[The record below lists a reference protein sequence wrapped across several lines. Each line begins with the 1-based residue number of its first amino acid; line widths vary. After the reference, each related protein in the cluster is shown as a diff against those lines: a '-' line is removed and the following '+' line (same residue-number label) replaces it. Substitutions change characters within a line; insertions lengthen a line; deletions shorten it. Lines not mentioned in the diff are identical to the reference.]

1 MISLAGL
8 NPQQRQAAETVEG
21 PVLILAGAGSG
32 KTRTLTYRIA
42 HMVDNLAI
50 PPSEILG
57 VSFTNKAAREMR
69 ERVHGLLGRRKSKGI
84 TLSTFHSL
92 GVKILKSEITKLGY
106 HRNFSIYDTTDQLA
120 IVREALKLFK
130 ADKNFDRKVV
140 HSKIGFLKNRG
151 ISSTE
156 FSKTRHFNPED
167 PYDVATEHVY
177 HYYEDKL
184 KFYNAID
191 FDDILFL
198 VVRLFKEFPE
208 VATTWSNKF
217 KYIMIDEYQDTN
229 SLQFQLTLGLTMTH
243 NNLCVVGD
251 DDQSI
256 YAFRGADVSNILGF
270 EKNFTGAKIIKL
282 EENYRSVMP
291 VLKLANHVIK
301 ENKDR
306 REKTLWSK
314 KESQA
319 LPELWL
325 TGDTDHEAQAVVE
338 DILKHQSNGGHLGDI
353 AVLYR
358 SNTQVPPFEDEL
370 RMSQIP
376 YTIVGGQK
384 LYEKKEV
391 KDLVAYLSAIHN
403 PADQMSLR
411 RILNVPARGIGTATL
426 QKFLDKADETKTD
439 LFSAMHDNQD
449 LDPKRQS
456 SIKEFIELIQW
467 SRLTFA
473 ERPLPEAI
481 SLLVEKLNFFDF
493 IDKSYDN
500 AKQAERRR
508 NDVMFFIDSAE
519 RFLKFRGP
527 NATLEDFVERVLLQ
541 DSQDRQDG
549 EDEDEDDDVR
559 RNEVTLMTLHS
570 SKGLEFK
577 QVYLV
582 GMEEETLPHKKTV
595 KEGEDIG
602 EERRLCY
609 VGITRAQEKLVMT
622 YCKERQLFG
631 KKTPR
636 HPSRFMFALMDENLF
651 IHKDVTSFGHLTVEE
666 ADAYKKGFFA
676 NLRDS
681 LD

>member
-1 MISLAGL
+1 MISLSGL

-42 HMVDNLAI
+42 HMVDNLEI
-50 PPSEILG
+50 PPSQILG
-57 VSFTNKAAREMR
+57 VSFTNKAAKEMR
-69 ERVHGLLGRRKSKGI
+69 ERVHSLLGRRKSKGV

-106 HRNFSIYDTTDQLA
+106 HRNFSIYDTTDQMS
-120 IVREALKLFK
+120 IVREALKLYK
-130 ADKNFDRKVV
+130 ADKNFDRKIVL
-140 HSKIGFLKNRG
+140 SKIGYLKNRG
-151 ISSTE
+151 ISAE
-156 FSKTRHFNPED
+156 DFANTRHFNGDD
-167 PYDVATEHVY
+167 PYDIATEYVY
-177 HYYEDKL
+177 HFYQDKL
-184 KFYNAID
+184 RFYNAID

-198 VVRLFKEFPE
+198 VVKLFKEFPD
-208 VATTWSNKF
+208 VARTWSEKF
-217 KYIMIDEYQDTN
+217 QYIMIDEYQDTN
-229 SLQFQLTLGLTMTH
+229 TLQFQLTLGLTLAH

-270 EKNFTGAKIIKL
+270 EKNFPGAKVVKL

-291 VLKLANHVIK
+291 VLSLANHVIK
-301 ENKDR
+301 ENKNR

-314 KESQA
+314 KQSSN

-338 DILKHQSNGGHLGDI
+338 DILKHQSDGGHLGDI
-353 AVLYR
+353 AILYR
-358 SNTQVPPFEDEL
+358 SNTQVPPLEDEL

-384 LYEKKEV
+384 LYERKEV
-391 KDLVAYLSAIHN
+391 KDLLAYLSVIHN
-403 PADQMSLR
+403 PADQMATR

-426 QKFLDKADETKTD
+426 NKFLEKSQETKLD
-439 LFSAMHDNQD
+439 LFETM
-449 LDPKRQS
+449 RQHANLAS
-456 SIKEFIELIQW
+456 GKFNSINEFTSLIDW
-467 SRLTFA
+467 SRTIFA

-481 SLLVEKLNFFDF
+481 GLLVERIDFFSY

-508 NDVMFFIDSAE
+508 NDIMFFIDSAE
-519 RFLKFRGP
+519 RFLKYKGP
-527 NATLEDFVERVLLQ
+527 KASLEDFVEKVLLQ
-541 DSQDRQDG
+541 DSQDKRDE
-549 EDEDEDDDVR
+549 EDEEDDDVR
-559 RNEVTLMTLHS
+559 KNEVTLMTLHS
-570 SKGLEFK
+570 SKGLEFR
-577 QVYLV
+577 QVYLI

-609 VGITRAQEKLVMT
+609 VGITRAQDKLVMT

-636 HPSRFMFALMDENLF
+636 NPSRFVFTLMDKDLF
-651 IHKDVTSFGHLTVEE
+651 IHKDVTSFGHLSVEE
-666 ADAYKKGFFA
+666 ADAYKKGFFSS
-676 NLRDS
+676 LRDS
-681 LD
+681 LDE

>member
-1 MISLAGL
+1 MISLSGL
-8 NPQQRQAAETVEG
+8 NPQQRQAAETIEG

-50 PPSEILG
+50 PAQEILG
-57 VSFTNKAAREMR
+57 VSFTNKAAKEMR
-69 ERVHGLLGRRKSKGI
+69 ERVHVLLGRRKSKGI

-92 GVKILKSEITKLGY
+92 GVRILKSEITKLGY
-106 HRNFSIYDTTDQLA
+106 HRNFSIYDTTDQMS
-120 IVREALKLFK
+120 IVREALKLYK
-130 ADKNFDRKVV
+130 ADKAFDRKIVL
-140 HSKIGFLKNRG
+140 SKIGYLKNRG
-151 ISSTE
+151 ISAEE
-156 FSKTRHFNPED
+156 FSKTRHFDESD
-167 PYDVATEHVY
+167 PYDVAIEYVY
-177 HYYEDKL
+177 HFYQDKL
-184 KFYNAID
+184 RFYNAID

-198 VVRLFKEFPE
+198 VVRLFKEHPG
-208 VATTWSNKF
+208 VAQAWSEKF

-229 SLQFQLTLGLTMTH
+229 SLQFQLTLGLTLAH

-270 EKNFTGAKIIKL
+270 EANFPGAKVIKL

-291 VLKLANHVIK
+291 VLALANHIIK
-301 ENKDR
+301 ENKNR
-306 REKTLWSK
+306 REKTLWSR
-314 KESQA
+314 KESSA

-338 DILKHQSNGGHLGDI
+338 DILKHQSAGGHLGDI

-358 SNTQVPPFEDEL
+358 SNTQVPPLEDEL

-391 KDLVAYLSAIHN
+391 KDLVAYLSVVHN
-403 PADQMSLR
+403 PSDQMAMR
-411 RILNVPARGIGTATL
+411 RILNVPSRGIGTATL
-426 QKFLDKADETKTD
+426 NKFLEKSSESRLD
-439 LFSAMHDNQD
+439 LFETMRQHSD
-449 LDPKRQS
+449 LAPARQN
-456 SIKEFIELIQW
+456 SINDFIKIIDW
-467 SRLTFA
+467 ARTTFA

-481 SLLVEKLNFFDF
+481 GLLVEKIDFFNF
-493 IDKSYDN
+493 IDRSYDS

-508 NDVMFFIDSAE
+508 NDVMFFIDSAQ
-519 RFLKFRGP
+519 RFLKYKGP
-527 NATLEDFVERVLLQ
+527 NATLENFVEKVLLQ
-541 DSQDRQDG
+541 DSQDRRDG
-549 EDEDEDDDVR
+549 EDEEDDDIR
-559 RNEVTLMTLHS
+559 KNEVMLMTLHS
-570 SKGLEFK
+570 SKGLEFRHI
-577 QVYLV
+577 YLV
-582 GMEEETLPHKKTV
+582 GVEEELLPHKRTV
-595 KEGEDIG
+595 KDGDDIG

-609 VGITRAQEKLVMT
+609 VGVTRAQEKLVMT

-636 HPSRFMFALMDENLF
+636 HPSRFIEPLIEADLF

-681 LD
+681 LDE

>member
-1 MISLAGL
+1 MISLSGL

-42 HMVDNLAI
+42 HMVDNLEI
-50 PPSEILG
+50 PPNRILG
-57 VSFTNKAAREMR
+57 VSFTNKAAKEMR
-69 ERVHGLLGRRKSKGI
+69 ERVHSLLGRRKSKGV

-106 HRNFSIYDTTDQLA
+106 HRNFSIYDTTDQMS
-120 IVREALKLFK
+120 IVREALKLYK
-130 ADKNFDRKVV
+130 ADKNFDRKIVL
-140 HSKIGFLKNRG
+140 SKIGYLKNRG
-151 ISSTE
+151 ISAEE
-156 FSKTRHFNPED
+156 FSKTRHFNGD
-167 PYDVATEHVY
+167 DAYDIATEYVY
-177 HYYEDKL
+177 HFYQDKL
-184 KFYNAID
+184 RFYNAID

-198 VVRLFKEFPE
+198 VVRLFREFPE
-208 VATTWSNKF
+208 VARTWSEKF
-217 KYIMIDEYQDTN
+217 QYIMIDEYQDTN
-229 SLQFQLTLGLTMTH
+229 TLQFQLTLGLTLAH

-270 EKNFTGAKIIKL
+270 EKNFPGAKVVKL

-291 VLKLANHVIK
+291 VLSLANHVIK
-301 ENKDR
+301 ENLNR

-314 KESQA
+314 KESSA
-319 LPELWL
+319 LPELWM

-338 DILKHQSNGGHLGDI
+338 DILKHQSSGGHLGDI
-353 AVLYR
+353 AILYR
-358 SNTQVPPFEDEL
+358 SNTQVPPLEDEL

-384 LYEKKEV
+384 LYERKEV
-391 KDLVAYLSAIHN
+391 KDLLAYLSVIHN
-403 PADQMSLR
+403 PADQMSMR

-426 QKFLDKADETKTD
+426 NKFLDKSLETRLD
-439 LFSAMHDNQD
+439 LFETM
-449 LDPKRQS
+449 RQHS
-456 SIKEFIELIQW
+456 NLASGKLNSITEFTALIDW
-467 SRLTFA
+467 ARTIFA

-481 SLLVEKLNFFDF
+481 GLLVEKIDFFGY

-508 NDVMFFIDSAE
+508 NDIMFFIDSAE
-519 RFLKFRGP
+519 RFLKYKGP
-527 NATLEDFVERVLLQ
+527 KASLEDFVEKILLQ
-541 DSQDRQDG
+541 DSQDKRDE
-549 EDEDEDDDVR
+549 EDEEDDDIR
-559 RNEVTLMTLHS
+559 KNEVTLMTLHS
-570 SKGLEFK
+570 SKGLEFR
-577 QVYLV
+577 QVYLI
-582 GMEEETLPHKKTV
+582 GMEEETLPHKRTV

-609 VGITRAQEKLVMT
+609 VGITRAQDRLVMT

-636 HPSRFMFALMDENLF
+636 NPSRFVFTLMDKDLF
-651 IHKDVTSFGHLTVEE
+651 IHKDVTSFGHLSVEE
-666 ADAYKKGFFA
+666 ADAYKKGFFS

-681 LD
+681 LDD

>member
-1 MISLAGL
+1 MISLSGL

-42 HMVDNLAI
+42 HMVDNLEI
-50 PPSEILG
+50 PPSQILG
-57 VSFTNKAAREMR
+57 VSFTNKAAKEMR
-69 ERVHGLLGRRKSKGI
+69 ERVHSLLGRRKSKGV

-106 HRNFSIYDTTDQLA
+106 HRNFSIYDTTDQMS
-120 IVREALKLFK
+120 IVREALKLYK
-130 ADKNFDRKVV
+130 ADKNFDRKIVL
-140 HSKIGFLKNRG
+140 SKIGYLKNRG
-151 ISSTE
+151 ISAE
-156 FSKTRHFNPED
+156 DFANTRHFNGDD
-167 PYDVATEHVY
+167 PYDIATEYVY
-177 HYYEDKL
+177 HFYQDKL
-184 KFYNAID
+184 RFYNAID

-198 VVRLFKEFPE
+198 VVKLFKEFPD
-208 VATTWSNKF
+208 VARTWSEKF
-217 KYIMIDEYQDTN
+217 QYIMIDEYQDTN
-229 SLQFQLTLGLTMTH
+229 TLQFQLTLGLTLAH

-270 EKNFTGAKIIKL
+270 EKNFPGAKVVKL

-291 VLKLANHVIK
+291 VLSLANHVIK
-301 ENKDR
+301 ENKNR

-314 KESQA
+314 KQSSN

-338 DILKHQSNGGHLGDI
+338 DILKHQSDGGHLGDI
-353 AVLYR
+353 AILYR
-358 SNTQVPPFEDEL
+358 SNTQVPPLEDEL

-384 LYEKKEV
+384 LYERKEV
-391 KDLVAYLSAIHN
+391 KDLLAYLSVIHN
-403 PADQMSLR
+403 PADQMATR

-426 QKFLDKADETKTD
+426 NKFLEKSQETKLD
-439 LFSAMHDNQD
+439 LFETM
-449 LDPKRQS
+449 RQHANLAS
-456 SIKEFIELIQW
+456 GKFNSINEFTSLIDW
-467 SRLTFA
+467 SRTIFA

-481 SLLVEKLNFFDF
+481 GLLVERIDFFSY

-508 NDVMFFIDSAE
+508 NDIMFFIDSAE
-519 RFLKFRGP
+519 RFLKYKGP
-527 NATLEDFVERVLLQ
+527 KASLEDFVEKVLLQ
-541 DSQDRQDG
+541 DSQDKRDE
-549 EDEDEDDDVR
+549 EDEEDDDVR
-559 RNEVTLMTLHS
+559 KNEVTLMTLHS
-570 SKGLEFK
+570 SKGLEFR
-577 QVYLV
+577 QVYLI

-609 VGITRAQEKLVMT
+609 VGITRAQDKLVMT

-636 HPSRFMFALMDENLF
+636 NPSRFVFTLMDKDLF
-651 IHKDVTSFGHLTVEE
+651 IHKDVTSFGHLSVEE
-666 ADAYKKGFFA
+666 ADA
-676 NLRDS
+676 
-681 LD
+681 

>member
-1 MISLAGL
+1 MISLSGL

-42 HMVDNLAI
+42 HMVDNLEI
-50 PPSEILG
+50 PPSQILG
-57 VSFTNKAAREMR
+57 VSFTNKAAKEMR
-69 ERVHGLLGRRKSKGI
+69 ERVHSLLGRRKSKGV

-106 HRNFSIYDTTDQLA
+106 HRNFSIYDTTDQMS
-120 IVREALKLFK
+120 IVREALKLYK
-130 ADKNFDRKVV
+130 ADKNFDRKIVL
-140 HSKIGFLKNRG
+140 SKIGYLKNRG
-151 ISSTE
+151 ISAEE
-156 FSKTRHFNPED
+156 FSNTRHFNGDD
-167 PYDVATEHVY
+167 PYDIATEYVY
-177 HYYEDKL
+177 HFYQDKL
-184 KFYNAID
+184 RFYNAID

-198 VVRLFKEFPE
+198 VVKLFREFPD
-208 VATTWSNKF
+208 VAKTWSEKF
-217 KYIMIDEYQDTN
+217 QYIMIDEYQDTN
-229 SLQFQLTLGLTMTH
+229 TLQFQLTLGLTLAH

-270 EKNFTGAKIIKL
+270 EKNFPGAKVVKL

-291 VLKLANHVIK
+291 VLSLANHVIK
-301 ENKDR
+301 ENKNR

-314 KESQA
+314 KESSN

-338 DILKHQSNGGHLGDI
+338 DILKHQSSGGHLGDI
-353 AVLYR
+353 AILYR
-358 SNTQVPPFEDEL
+358 SNTQVPPLEDEL

-384 LYEKKEV
+384 LYERKEV
-391 KDLVAYLSAIHN
+391 KDLLAYLSVIHN
-403 PADQMSLR
+403 PADQMATR

-426 QKFLDKADETKTD
+426 NKFLEKSQETKLD
-439 LFSAMHDNQD
+439 LFETM
-449 LDPKRQS
+449 RQHANLAS
-456 SIKEFIELIQW
+456 GKLNSINEFTTLIDW
-467 SRLTFA
+467 SRTIFA

-481 SLLVEKLNFFDF
+481 GLLVERIDFFSY

-508 NDVMFFIDSAE
+508 NDIMFFIDSAE
-519 RFLKFRGP
+519 RFLKYKGP
-527 NATLEDFVERVLLQ
+527 KASLEDFVEKVLLQ
-541 DSQDRQDG
+541 DSQDKRDE
-549 EDEDEDDDVR
+549 EDEEDDDVR
-559 RNEVTLMTLHS
+559 KNEVTLMTLHS
-570 SKGLEFK
+570 SKGLEFR
-577 QVYLV
+577 QVYLI

-609 VGITRAQEKLVMT
+609 VGITRAQDKLVMT

-636 HPSRFMFALMDENLF
+636 NPSRFVFTLMDKDLF
-651 IHKDVTSFGHLTVEE
+651 IHKDVTSFGHLSVEE
-666 ADAYKKGFFA
+666 ADAYKKGFFSS
-676 NLRDS
+676 LRDS
-681 LD
+681 LDE

>member
-1 MISLAGL
+1 MISLSGL
-8 NPQQRQAAETVEG
+8 NPQQRLAAETVEG

-50 PPSEILG
+50 PPAEILG

-69 ERVHGLLGRRKSKGI
+69 ERVHSLLGRRKSRGI

-92 GVKILKSEITKLGY
+92 GVKILKSDITRLGY

-120 IVREALKLFK
+120 IVREALKLYR
-130 ADKNFDRKVV
+130 ADKSFDRKTVL
-140 HSKIGFLKNRG
+140 SKIGFLKNRG
-151 ISSTE
+151 ISSNDYA
-156 FSKTRHFNPED
+156 KTRHFNPED
-167 PYDVATEHVY
+167 PYDVATEYVY

-184 KFYNAID
+184 RFYNAID

-208 VATTWSNKF
+208 VAKTWSEKF
-217 KYIMIDEYQDTN
+217 RYVMIDEYQDTN
-229 SLQFQLTLGLTMTH
+229 SLQFQLTLGLTLAH

-270 EKNFTGAKIIKL
+270 EKNFPGSKIIKL

-291 VLKLANHVIK
+291 VLSLANNVIK

-306 REKTLWSK
+306 RDKTLWSK
-314 KESQA
+314 KESPH

-338 DILKHQSNGGHLGDI
+338 DILKHQSSGGHLGDI

-426 QKFLDKADETKTD
+426 KKFLDKSDEARLD
-439 LFSAMHDNQD
+439 LFETMKQHQN
-449 LDPKRQS
+449 LDPKRLS
-456 SIKEFIELIQW
+456 SIKEFVELIGW
-467 SRLTFA
+467 ARLTFA

-481 SLLVEKLNFFDF
+481 SLLVERLNFFDF

-519 RFLKFRGP
+519 RFLKYRGP
-527 NATLEDFVERVLLQ
+527 QASLEDFVERILLQ

-549 EDEDEDDDVR
+549 EDEEDDDVR

-577 QVYLV
+577 HVYLV
-582 GMEEETLPHKKTV
+582 GMEEETLPHKKTI
-595 KEGEDIG
+595 KEGEDMG

-636 HPSRFMFALMDENLF
+636 HPSRFMMSLMDSDLF
-651 IHKDVTSFGHLTVEE
+651 THKDVTSFGHLTVEE

-681 LD
+681 LGD

>member
-8 NPQQRQAAETVEG
+8 NPPQREAAQAVEG

-42 HMVDNLAI
+42 HMVDNLQIA
-50 PPSEILG
+50 PAQILG
-57 VSFTNKAAREMR
+57 VSFTNKAAKEMR
-69 ERVHGLLGRRKSKGI
+69 ERVHALLGRRRSRGI

-92 GVKILKSEITKLGY
+92 GVRILKSEITKLGY
-106 HRNFSIYDTTDQLA
+106 HRNFSIYDTTDQMA
-120 IVREALKLFK
+120 IVREALKLYR

-140 HSKIGFLKNRG
+140 LSKIGYLKNRG
-151 ISSTE
+151 ISSDD
-156 FSKTRHFNPED
+156 FAKTRHFNPED

-177 HYYEDKL
+177 HYYQDKL

-198 VVRLFKEFPE
+198 VVRLFKEHPD
-208 VATTWSNKF
+208 VARTWSEKF
-217 KYIMIDEYQDTN
+217 RYIMIDEYQDTN
-229 SLQFQLTLGLTMTH
+229 SLQFQLTLGLTLAH

-256 YAFRGADVSNILGF
+256 YAFRGADVSNILSF
-270 EKNFTGAKIIKL
+270 EKNFPGAKVIKL
-282 EENYRSVMP
+282 EENYRSFMP
-291 VLKLANHVIK
+291 ILSLANHVIK

-306 REKTLWSK
+306 RDKTLWSR
-314 KESQA
+314 KESSQ

-325 TGDTDHEAQAVVE
+325 AGDTDHEAQAVVE

-353 AVLYR
+353 AILYR

-376 YTIVGGQK
+376 YSIVGGQK

-391 KDLVAYLSAIHN
+391 KDLVAYLCVIHN
-403 PADQMSLR
+403 QADQMSLR
-411 RILNVPARGIGTATL
+411 RILNVPARGIGMATL
-426 QKFLDKADETKTD
+426 QKFLDKSEESRLDLYETMRVHT
-439 LFSAMHDNQD
+439 N
-449 LDPKRQS
+449 LDPKRLGNIQ
-456 SIKEFIELIQW
+456 EFVELIAW
-467 SRLTFA
+467 ARVTFA

-481 SLLVEKLNFFDF
+481 GLLVERLGFFDY

-508 NDVMFFIDSAE
+508 NDIMFFLDSAA
-519 RFLKFRGP
+519 RFTKFRGD
-527 NATLEDFVERVLLQ
+527 NASLEDFVERVLLQ

-549 EDEDEDDDVR
+549 EDDDDDDVR

-577 QVYLV
+577 HVYLV
-582 GMEEETLPHKKTV
+582 GMEEEILPHKKTV
-595 KEGEDIG
+595 KEGDDIG

-631 KKTPR
+631 KKAPR
-636 HPSRFMFALMDENLF
+636 HPSRFVHALMDNNLF
-651 IHKDVTSFGHLTVEE
+651 VHKDVTSFGHLSVEE

>member
-1 MISLAGL
+1 MISLSGL
-8 NPQQRQAAETVEG
+8 NPQQRLAAETIEG

-42 HMVDNLAI
+42 HMVDNLEI
-50 PPSEILG
+50 PASQILG
-57 VSFTNKAAREMR
+57 VSFTNKAAKEMR
-69 ERVHGLLGRRKSKGI
+69 ERVHALLGRRRSKGI

-106 HRNFSIYDTTDQLA
+106 HRNFSIYDTTDQMS
-120 IVREALKLFK
+120 IIREGLKLYK
-130 ADKNFDRKVV
+130 ADKNFDKKVV
-140 HSKIGFLKNRG
+140 LSKIGFLKNRG
-151 ISSTE
+151 ISAEE
-156 FSKTRHFNPED
+156 FAKTRHFNEED
-167 PYDVATEHVY
+167 PYDIATETVY
-177 HYYEDKL
+177 HFYEDKL

-198 VVRLFKEFPE
+198 VVRLFKEHPE
-208 VATTWSNKF
+208 VARAWSEKF
-217 KYIMIDEYQDTN
+217 QYIMIDEYQDTN
-229 SLQFQLTLGLTMTH
+229 SLQFQLTLGLTLSH

-270 EKNFTGAKIIKL
+270 ENNFPGAKLIKL
-282 EENYRSVMP
+282 EENYRSVIP
-291 VLKLANHVIK
+291 VLNLANNVIK
-301 ENKDR
+301 VNKNR

-314 KESQA
+314 KESAQ

-325 TGDTDHEAQAVVE
+325 TGDTDHEAQVIVE
-338 DILKHQSNGGHLGDI
+338 EILKHQSSGGHLGDI

-358 SNTQVPPFEDEL
+358 SNTQVPPIEDEL

-376 YTIVGGQK
+376 YAIIGGQK
-384 LYEKKEV
+384 LYEKKEI
-391 KDLVAYLSAIHN
+391 KDLVAYLSVIHN
-403 PADQMSLR
+403 PSDQMSMR
-411 RILNVPARGIGTATL
+411 RVLNVPPRGIGTATL
-426 QKFLDKADETKTD
+426 NKFLDKSLEERLD
-439 LFSAMHDNQD
+439 LFETMRVHTNLAPNRM
-449 LDPKRQS
+449 QS
-456 SIKEFIELIQW
+456 IDEFVKLIDW
-467 SRLTFA
+467 ARENFA
-473 ERPLPEAI
+473 SHPLPQAI
-481 SLLVEKLNFFDF
+481 SLLVERLDFFNF

-500 AKQAERRR
+500 VKQAERRR
-508 NDVMFFIDSAE
+508 NDVMYFIDSAE
-519 RFLKFRGP
+519 RFLKFRGK
-527 NATLEDFVERVLLQ
+527 NASLEDFVERILLQ
-541 DSQDRQDG
+541 DSQDKRDD
-549 EDEDEDDDVR
+549 EDDEDDDVR
-559 RNEVTLMTLHS
+559 KNEVTLMTLHS

-582 GMEEETLPHKKTV
+582 GMEEETLPHKRTV
-595 KEGEDIG
+595 KEGDDIG

-609 VGITRAQEKLVMT
+609 VGITRAQDRLIMT

-636 HPSRFMFALMDENLF
+636 YPSRFVNDLMDKDLF

-681 LD
+681 LDE